1 MNSRNFHCRGKKAG
15 SLPFAIKE
23 TSKSLESLQRDLKR
37 IKETFASELRKDE
50 WLVNTLTKDLE
61 IKRQGLNPSLQSLL
75 DKASK
80 SEIAD
85 KLSRWVD
92 FYSRRTLSEEPVLAR
107 TMKDVIEQTDRVET
121 YVLKEDQFTFVYV
134 LLAGLLLGALVVC
147 RRMRQVTKFKDT

>member
-1 MNSRNFHCRGKKAG
+1 MPH
-15 SLPFAIKE
+15 AIKE

-50 WLVNTLTKDLE
+50 WLLNSLTKDLE
-61 IKRQGLNPSLQSLL
+61 MKRQSITPSLQSLL
-75 DKASK
+75 EKASK

-92 FYSRRTLSEEPVLAR
+92 FYSQRTLSEEPVLAQ
-107 TMKDVIEQTDRVET
+107 TMRDVIEQTDRVET

-134 LLAGLLLGALVVC
+134 LLASLLLGALVVC

>member
-1 MNSRNFHCRGKKAG
+1 MPH
-15 SLPFAIKE
+15 AIKE

-50 WLVNTLTKDLE
+50 WLLNSLTKDLE
-61 IKRQGLNPSLQSLL
+61 MKRQSLTPSLQSLL
-75 DKASK
+75 EKASK

-92 FYSRRTLSEEPVLAR
+92 FYSQRTLSEEPVLAQ
-107 TMKDVIEQTDRVET
+107 TMRDVIEQTDRVET

-134 LLAGLLLGALVVC
+134 LLASLLLGALVVC

>member
-1 MNSRNFHCRGKKAG
+1 
-15 SLPFAIKE
+15 LPHAIKE

-50 WLVNTLTKDLE
+50 WLLNSLTKDLE
-61 IKRQGLNPSLQSLL
+61 MKRQSLTPSLQSLL
-75 DKASK
+75 EKASK

-92 FYSRRTLSEEPVLAR
+92 FYSQRTLSEEPVLAQ
-107 TMKDVIEQTDRVET
+107 TMRDVIEQTDRVET

-134 LLAGLLLGALVVC
+134 LLASLLLGALVVC

>member
-1 MNSRNFHCRGKKAG
+1 
-15 SLPFAIKE
+15 LPHAIKE

-50 WLVNTLTKDLE
+50 WLLNSLTKDLE
-61 IKRQGLNPSLQSLL
+61 MKRQSITPSLQSLL
-75 DKASK
+75 EKASK

-92 FYSRRTLSEEPVLAR
+92 FYSQRTLSEEPVLAQ
-107 TMKDVIEQTDRVET
+107 TMRDVIEQTDRVET

-134 LLAGLLLGALVVC
+134 LLASLLLGALVVC